1 MKGTLLGVLG
11 FILQPNLQI
20 LVLNQFQ
27 LSSLEEAIAGQTLR
41 YRQRDEDLG

>member
-20 LVLNQFQ
+20 LVLSTIDLFHT
-27 LSSLEEAIAGQTLR
+27 LFFLGFEIAAAGST
-41 YRQRDEDLG
+41 EFGI